1 MSLGSHAAQ
10 RVRGPKLSWPGSLA
24 QSASTVPV
32 CVCWVGQGAG
42 GVELVP
48 KAMTRHSIPLS
59 QKEMGSPGDMWGQRH
74 VPQEASGTGQRDGL
88 SWDI

>member
-1 MSLGSHAAQ
+1 M
-10 RVRGPKLSWPGSLA
+10 
-24 QSASTVPV
+24 
-32 CVCWVGQGAG
+32 
-42 GVELVP
+42 ELVP

-88 SWDI
+88 SWGYLKSQHMR